1 MSIIINSLQTIWHT
15 VRANWG
21 NALATHVLGTLIA
34 YVVLAPLA
42 SLLLNI
48 AVSLSG
54 NTALSDQEIL
64 FFVLTP
70 FGLASLVVLGA
81 IAITVIA
88 FKHAALMTIIEASYR
103 GQHISY
109 VDALLFISRRSLQ
122 ILLLGMMMVAK
133 VLLYVLPLL
142 GISWLAFGVFMA
154 EHDINYYLT
163 DKPPEYW
170 YTVVIVGGMALGTA
184 VLLLK
189 MLAGWVYSLPLILFN
204 GRGAKSALE
213 LSQQTAVGYKRPIVG
228 WMLAWILLDTL
239 LFAAAVAMMVW
250 LGTQLLPALV
260 ESMQLMALGLGT
272 VLLTGAALALL
283 ATFASAVLFSA
294 IVLLLYRDAGLQG
307 GRAERATAI
316 DHSDKPP
323 LARRWLVLG
332 AAAALLVAIVSSSL
346 LLDRLVRDDQS
357 EVIAHRGASSA
368 APENTMAA
376 IEEALAQGTD
386 WVEIDVQ
393 ESADGVIV
401 VIHDRD
407 LKKVGGVDM
416 NVHNSTLEQLQS
428 VDIGSW
434 FAAEFSDQRIPTL
447 EQILLA
453 CKGKAKVVIELKY
466 YGHEQQLEQR
476 VAEVVEATGMSQDVV
491 AMSLSYEGISRMR
504 ALRPDWRVGLLTSV
518 SAGNLDGLDLDF
530 YAINAGFANGRFVR
544 SAHRAKRKVMVWTIN
559 DVVGTSK
566 MMSRRVD
573 GIITDNPGL
582 VRSVLEQRASL
593 SGGERLLLELA
604 TLFGYQTRYLQQ

>member
-1 MSIIINSLQTIWHT
+1 MNIIVNSLRTIWHS

-21 NALATHVLGTLIA
+21 NTLATHILGTLIV
-34 YVVLAPLA
+34 YVVLTPLA

-48 AVSLSG
+48 AVSRSG

-64 FFVLTP
+64 FFALTP
-70 FGLASLVVLGA
+70 FGLVSLVVLGA

-88 FKHAALMTIIEASYR
+88 FKHAAMMTIIEASYR
-103 GQHISY
+103 GQRISY
-109 VDALLFISRRSLQ
+109 IDALLFIFRHSLQ
-122 ILLLGMMMVAK
+122 ILVLGMMMVAK

-142 GISWLAFGVFMA
+142 GISWLIFRFFMG

-170 YTVVIVGGMALGTA
+170 YTAAMIGGLALATA
-184 VLLLK
+184 VLLIK
-189 MLAGWVYSLPLILFN
+189 TLAGWVYSLPLILFN
-204 GRGAKSALE
+204 GRSAKSALE
-213 LSQQTAVGYKRPIVG
+213 LSQQTAVGYQRPIIG
-228 WMLAWILLDTL
+228 WMIIWIGIDAV
-239 LFAAAVAMMVW
+239 LFVAAMAIMAW
-250 LGTQLLPALV
+250 LGTQLLPHLV
-260 ESMQLMALGLGT
+260 DSMQWMALGLGA

-307 GRAERATAI
+307 ERAERAVVI
-316 DHSDKPP
+316 DHSEKPLP
-323 LARRWLVLG
+323 TRRWVVLG
-332 AAAALLVAIVSSSL
+332 AVAALLVAIVSSSL
-346 LLDRLVRDDQS
+346 LLDHLVAEDHS
-357 EVIAHRGASSA
+357 EVIAHRGASQF

-376 IEEALAQGTD
+376 IQEALAQGTD

-393 ESADGVIV
+393 ESADGAVV

-407 LKKVGGVDM
+407 LKKIGGVDL
-416 NVHNSTLEQLQS
+416 NVYSSTLEQLQS

-434 FAAEFSDQRIPTL
+434 FSAEFSDQRIPTL
-447 EQILLA
+447 EQVLLA
-453 CKGKAKVVIELKY
+453 CKGRAKVVIELKY

-518 SAGNLDGLDLDF
+518 SAGNLDGLELDF
-530 YAINAGFANGRFVR
+530 YAMNAGFANRRTVR
-544 SAHRAKRKVMVWTIN
+544 SAHRANRKVMVWTIN
-559 DVVGTSK
+559 DAIGMSQ

-593 SGGERLLLELA
+593 NGGERLLLELA
-604 TLFGYQTRYLQQ
+604 TLFGYQTRHLQQ